1 MNNGNENID
10 IETNKNITEVNDD
23 DKENS
28 SINPLLPLREQK
40 ILKIADTYSSKSQD
54 RLLAE
59 ILAEIKVHN
68 KRMRWFIGI
77 GTLAVIGIFVMLLCI
92 LIS

>member
-1 MNNGNENID
+1 MNNENENKNL
-10 IETNKNITEVNDD
+10 ETKNVAEVNDD
-23 DKENS
+23 DKVNS

-68 KRMRWFIGI
+68 KRMRLFVGI
-77 GTLAVIGIFVMLLCI
+77 GMLALVGIFIMLFCLLI
-92 LIS
+92 L

>member
-1 MNNGNENID
+1 MNNENENKNT
-10 IETNKNITEVNDD
+10 EANKNIAGVNDGD
-23 DKENS
+23 NTNS
-28 SINPLLPLREQK
+28 SINALLPLREQK
-40 ILKIADTYSSKSQD
+40 ILKLADTYSSKSQD

-77 GTLAVIGIFVMLLCI
+77 GTLALVGIFIMLFCL

>member
-1 MNNGNENID
+1 MNNFNENKD
-10 IETNKNITEVNDD
+10 IESKNVAEVNDD
-23 DKENS
+23 DNANP
-28 SINPLLPLREQK
+28 SINALLPLREQK

-77 GTLAVIGIFVMLLCI
+77 STLSLIGIFIMLLCI
-92 LIS
+92 IIL

>member
-1 MNNGNENID
+1 MNNLNENKD
-10 IETNKNITEVNDD
+10 IEIKNVAGVNDG
-23 DKENS
+23 DKTNS
-28 SINPLLPLREQK
+28 SINALLPLREQK

-77 GTLAVIGIFVMLLCI
+77 GTLSLVGIFIMLFFL
-92 LIS
+92 LIM

>member
-1 MNNGNENID
+1 MNNENENKNTD
-10 IETNKNITEVNDD
+10 ANKNIAGVNDGD
-23 DKENS
+23 NTNS
-28 SINPLLPLREQK
+28 SINALLPLREQK
-40 ILKIADTYSSKSQD
+40 ILKLADTYSSKSQD
-54 RLLAE
+54 RLLSE

-77 GTLAVIGIFVMLLCI
+77 GTLALVGIFIMLFCL

>member
-1 MNNGNENID
+1 MNNENENKNL
-10 IETNKNITEVNDD
+10 ETKNVAEVNDD
-23 DKENS
+23 DKVNS

-40 ILKIADTYSSKSQD
+40 ILKLADTYSSKSQD

-59 ILAEIKVHN
+59 ILAEIKFHN

-77 GTLAVIGIFVMLLCI
+77 GTLALVGIFIMLFCLLI
-92 LIS
+92 L

>member
-1 MNNGNENID
+1 MNNENENKNL
-10 IETNKNITEVNDD
+10 ETKNVVEVNDD
-23 DKENS
+23 DKVNS

-59 ILAEIKVHN
+59 ILAETKAHN
-68 KRMRWFIGI
+68 KRMRLFVGI
-77 GTLAVIGIFVMLLCI
+77 GTLALIGIFIMLFCLLI
-92 LIS
+92 L

>member
-1 MNNGNENID
+1 MNNENENKNL
-10 IETNKNITEVNDD
+10 ETKNVAEVNDD
-23 DKENS
+23 DNT

-59 ILAEIKVHN
+59 ILAETKAHN
-68 KRMRWFIGI
+68 KRMRLFVGI
-77 GTLAVIGIFVMLLCI
+77 GTLALLGIFIMLICLLI
-92 LIS
+92 L

>member
-10 IETNKNITEVNDD
+10 IEANKNIAEVNDD
-23 DKENS
+23 KVNS
-28 SINPLLPLREQK
+28 SINALLPLREQK

-77 GTLAVIGIFVMLLCI
+77 GTLAIVGIFIMLLCTLI
-92 LIS
+92 L

>member
-1 MNNGNENID
+1 MNKANENENIE
-10 IETNKNITEVNDD
+10 IKNAAEVNDND
-23 DKENS
+23 NVES
-28 SINPLLPLREQK
+28 SINALIPLREQK
-40 ILKIADTYSSKSQD
+40 ILKIADTTYSSKSQE

-77 GTLAVIGIFVMLLCI
+77 GTLAVIGIFIMLFCL
-92 LIS
+92 LIM

>member
-1 MNNGNENID
+1 MNNENENKN
-10 IETNKNITEVNDD
+10 IETNKNTAEVNDGD
-23 DKENS
+23 NANS
-28 SINPLLPLREQK
+28 SINALLPLREQK

-77 GTLAVIGIFVMLLCI
+77 STLSLIGIFIMLLCI
-92 LIS
+92 IIL

>member
-1 MNNGNENID
+1 MNNLNENKD
-10 IETNKNITEVNDD
+10 IEIKNVAGVNDGD
-23 DKENS
+23 NTNS
-28 SINPLLPLREQK
+28 SINALLPLREQK

-77 GTLAVIGIFVMLLCI
+77 GTLALVGIFIMLLCI
-92 LIS
+92 IIL

>member
-1 MNNGNENID
+1 MNNENENKNTD
-10 IETNKNITEVNDD
+10 ANKNIAGVNDGD
-23 DKENS
+23 NTNS
-28 SINPLLPLREQK
+28 SINALLPLREQK
-40 ILKIADTYSSKSQD
+40 ILKLADTYSSKSQD

-77 GTLAVIGIFVMLLCI
+77 GTLALVGIFIMLFCL
-92 LIS
+92 LIM

>member
-1 MNNGNENID
+1 MNNLNENKD
-10 IETNKNITEVNDD
+10 IETKNVAEVNDD
-23 DKENS
+23 DHVKS
-28 SINPLLPLREQK
+28 SINALLPLREQK

-77 GTLAVIGIFVMLLCI
+77 GTLALIGIFIMLFFL
-92 LIS
+92 LIM

>member
-1 MNNGNENID
+1 MNNENENKNL
-10 IETNKNITEVNDD
+10 ETKNVAEVNDD
-23 DKENS
+23 DKVNS

-59 ILAEIKVHN
+59 LLVEMKLHN
-68 KRMRWFIGI
+68 KRMRWFVGI
-77 GTLAVIGIFVMLLCI
+77 GTLALIGIFIMLLCI
-92 LIS
+92 IIL

>member
-1 MNNGNENID
+1 MNNLNENKD
-10 IETNKNITEVNDD
+10 IESKNVAEVNDD
-23 DKENS
+23 DNVKS
-28 SINPLLPLREQK
+28 SINELLPLREQK
-40 ILKIADTYSSKSQD
+40 ILKIAETYSSKSQD

-77 GTLAVIGIFVMLLCI
+77 GTLALVGIFIMLFCI
-92 LIS
+92 LIL

>member
-1 MNNGNENID
+1 MNNENE
-10 IETNKNITEVNDD
+10 NKNIEINKNIAGVNDGD
-23 DKENS
+23 NTNS
-28 SINPLLPLREQK
+28 SINALLPLREK
-40 ILKIADTYSSKSQD
+40 KNFKNSRYLLIKKKD

-77 GTLAVIGIFVMLLCI
+77 GTLAVIGIFIMLFFL
-92 LIS
+92 LIM

>member
-1 MNNGNENID
+1 MNNENENKNTD
-10 IETNKNITEVNDD
+10 ANKNIAGVNDGD
-23 DKENS
+23 NTNS
-28 SINPLLPLREQK
+28 SINALLPLREQK

-59 ILAEIKVHN
+59 ILAEIKVQN

-77 GTLAVIGIFVMLLCI
+77 GTLAVIGIFIMLLCI
-92 LIS
+92 IIL

>member
-1 MNNGNENID
+1 MNNENENKNTD
-10 IETNKNITEVNDD
+10 ANKNIAGENDGD
-23 DKENS
+23 NANS
-28 SINPLLPLREQK
+28 SINALLPLREQK
-40 ILKIADTYSSKSQD
+40 ILKLADTYSSKSQD

-77 GTLAVIGIFVMLLCI
+77 GTLALVGIFIMLFCL
-92 LIS
+92 LIM

>member
-1 MNNGNENID
+1 MNNENENKNTD
-10 IETNKNITEVNDD
+10 ANKNIAGVNDGD
-23 DKENS
+23 NTNS
-28 SINPLLPLREQK
+28 SINALLPLREQK
-40 ILKIADTYSSKSQD
+40 ILKLADTYSSKSQD

-77 GTLAVIGIFVMLLCI
+77 GTLALVGIFIMLFCL